1 MSWYK
6 VVKCAYFAKKN
17 RITHMLKNPNKLNTW
32 LEKRTKMKVQNSM
45 NSSVKEFFSL
55 LSHISPYPRPFIV
68 NTNPKFFAVSQISFW
83 QVGHEVCCV
92 SCLLD
97 WDLGPATVPT
107 ISAQHLKALC
117 RLGPSRPV
125 RVVIPQLGAQLSQS
139 NDLKWV
145 TWHKKTN
152 KCFLCLEERD
162 KV

>member
-1 MSWYK
+1 MHNANVMIQGGK
-6 VVKCAYFAKKN
+6 MCIFCQKN
-17 RITHMLKNPNKLNTW
+17 RITHMLNPNNTR
-32 LEKRTKMKVQNSM
+32 LEKRKKLKVQNSM

-55 LSHISPYPRPFIV
+55 LSPFIV

-117 RLGPSRPV
+117 RLGPRRPV